1 MLHRMQLKGYLVSK
15 ERKLGRSIRRSY
27 RATAAGKVVLAD
39 AKRKV
44 QELFA
49 ELFEE

>member
-1 MLHRMQLKGYLVSK
+1 MQLRGYLTSK
-15 ERKLGRSIRRSY
+15 ERREGRAIRRSY
-27 RATAAGKVVLAD
+27 RATAAGRAALAD